1 MKKKHLDCK
10 GNVYILQP
18 ITTYTLSKQW
28 TAFQKDEATIEI
40 YGKIIEIIQIM
51 SIKSQQK

>member
-1 MKKKHLDCK
+1 M
-10 GNVYILQP
+10 YILQP